1 MARSKLGNS
10 DADALLRAY
19 YREEFKDECAASE
32 AHPPSAGFGE
42 KTAAPAQTRNAA
54 RKARRA
60 ELLAACA
67 LIALSLS
74 PALFDAAQA
83 PLAGRAAEALRQ
95 GAFRP
100 LLAGLSEGA
109 ERVIRSYSESYPSF
123 SVRAP

>member
-1 MARSKLGNS
+1 MDRTKLGNS
-10 DADALLRAY
+10 DADALLRAF
-19 YREEFKDECAASE
+19 YREEFKDDCAASR
-32 AHPPSAGFGE
+32 ALPPPACISG
-42 KTAAPAQTRNAA
+42 KTAAPAQAA
-54 RKARRA
+54 IARRKARRV

-95 GAFRP
+95 NAFRP
-100 LLAGLSEGA
+100 LLTGLSEGA